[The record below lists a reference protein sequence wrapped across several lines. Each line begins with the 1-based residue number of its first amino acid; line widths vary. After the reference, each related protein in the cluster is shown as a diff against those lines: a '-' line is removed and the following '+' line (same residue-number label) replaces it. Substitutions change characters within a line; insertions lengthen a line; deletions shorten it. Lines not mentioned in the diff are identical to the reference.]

1 MNQKISIRIF
11 ADKLSAETGI
21 SVEDAQRFIKTYFDE
36 VAYNLHGGEPV
47 KIQGLGSFYLT
58 QSSAEPIEFTPAQEL
73 AAEINAPFDMFEPIE
88 LPSDFDENNFAE
100 TTVADNEP
108 IDTGDNKA
116 DECKSET
123 ETLHNIEVE
132 EPHAEDFSISNDN
145 IDDAAEPAIEP
156 EQNPELQSIDDS
168 VDAVVSEGMPDEH
181 KAEAYESESES
192 ESLDIP
198 EDEEEFVAAPVIEKS
213 SSSFRLGF
221 VVGLLLGLVLGAAAL
236 FFYAMYYVNT
246 PVLVE

>member
-1 MNQKISIRIF
+1 MNQKIPIRIF

-21 SVEDAQRFIKTYFDE
+21 SVEDAQKFIKTYFDE

-47 KIQGLGSFYLT
+47 NINGLGAFFLT

-88 LPSDFDENNFAE
+88 LPSDFDENNFTEA
-100 TTVADNEP
+100 TVADNET
-108 IDTGDNKA
+108 IKA
-116 DECKSET
+116 GVSNANEVQPET

-132 EPHAEDFSISNDN
+132 EPYTKDLPISNDN
-145 IDDAAEPAIEP
+145 IEDAAEPAIEP
-156 EQNPELQSIDDS
+156 EQNPEPQSIDDS
-168 VDAVVSEGMPDEH
+168 TDTGALEGMSDEH

>member
-1 MNQKISIRIF
+1 MNQKIPIRIF
-11 ADKLSAETGI
+11 ADKFSAETGI

-47 KIQGLGSFYLT
+47 KIQGLGSFSLT

-100 TTVADNEP
+100 TTVADNET
-108 IDTGDNKA
+108 IKA
-116 DECKSET
+116 GVSNTNEVQPET

-156 EQNPELQSIDDS
+156 EQNPEPQSIDDS
-168 VDAVVSEGMPDEH
+168 TDTGAFEDKPNEH
-181 KAEAYESESES
+181 KAEEYEYKS

-198 EDEEEFVAAPVIEKS
+198 EDEEEFVSAPVIEKS
-213 SSSFRLGF
+213 SSSFGLGF

>member
-1 MNQKISIRIF
+1 MNQKIPIRIF

-21 SVEDAQRFIKTYFDE
+21 SVEDAQKFIKTYFDE

-47 KIQGLGSFYLT
+47 KIQGLGSFFLT
-58 QSSAEPIEFTPAQEL
+58 QSSADPIEFTPAQEL

-108 IDTGDNKA
+108 IDTGDNKV
-116 DECKSET
+116 DEVQSET
-123 ETLHNIEVE
+123 EALHNIEVDE
-132 EPHAEDFSISNDN
+132 LHAEDLSISNDN
-145 IDDAAEPAIEP
+145 IDNAVKPAIEP
-156 EQNPELQSIDDS
+156 EQNLEPQSIDDS
-168 VDAVVSEGMPDEH
+168 VDAVVSEGKPDEH
-181 KAEAYESESES
+181 KVYKSESES

-198 EDEEEFVAAPVIEKS
+198 EDEEEFVSAPVIEKS
-213 SSSFRLGF
+213 SSSFGLGF

-246 PVLVE
+246 PILIE

>member
-1 MNQKISIRIF
+1 MNQKIPIRIF

-21 SVEDAQRFIKTYFDE
+21 SVEDAQKFIKTYFDE

-47 KIQGLGSFYLT
+47 KIQGLGSFSLT

-88 LPSDFDENNFAE
+88 LPSDFDENNFTEA
-100 TTVADNEP
+100 TVADNET
-108 IDTGDNKA
+108 IKA
-116 DECKSET
+116 GVSNANEVQSET

-156 EQNPELQSIDDS
+156 EQNPEPQSIDDS
-168 VDAVVSEGMPDEH
+168 TDTGAFEGKPDEH
-181 KAEAYESESES
+181 KAEEYEYKS

-198 EDEEEFVAAPVIEKS
+198 EDEEEFVSAPVIEKS
-213 SSSFRLGF
+213 SSSFGLGF

>member
-1 MNQKISIRIF
+1 MNQKIPIRIF

-21 SVEDAQRFIKTYFDE
+21 SVEDAQKFIKTYFDE

-47 KIQGLGSFYLT
+47 KIQGLGSFSLT

-88 LPSDFDENNFAE
+88 LPSDFDENNFTEA
-100 TTVADNEP
+100 TVADNET
-108 IDTGDNKA
+108 IKA
-116 DECKSET
+116 GVSNANEVQPET

-132 EPHAEDFSISNDN
+132 EPYTKDLPISNDN
-145 IDDAAEPAIEP
+145 IDDAVKTAIEP
-156 EQNPELQSIDDS
+156 EQNPEPQSIDDS
-168 VDAVVSEGMPDEH
+168 TDTGAFEGKPDEH
-181 KAEAYESESES
+181 KAEEYEYKS

-198 EDEEEFVAAPVIEKS
+198 EDEEEFVSAPVIEKS
-213 SSSFRLGF
+213 SSSFGLGF